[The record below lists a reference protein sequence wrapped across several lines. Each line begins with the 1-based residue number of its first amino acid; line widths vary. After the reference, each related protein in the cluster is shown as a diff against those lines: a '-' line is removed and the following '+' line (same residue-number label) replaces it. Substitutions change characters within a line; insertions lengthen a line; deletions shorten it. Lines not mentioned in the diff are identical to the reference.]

1 MGVLQFIFDC
11 KINYEE
17 VMVNSELMVKKI
29 KFKSISEMFELDRK
43 FSVIAGPCAV
53 ENLEQMEQIAKTLV
67 ENKVNFIRGG
77 AFKPRT
83 SPYSFQG
90 LELEGLKILDYIRKK
105 YHLLTVSE
113 ILDPRDVELGLKY
126 IDIIQ
131 IGSRNMMNY
140 ALLKEVG
147 QTKHPV
153 LLKRGMMAT
162 VDEFLLSAEY
172 IVSSG
177 NNNLI
182 LCERGI
188 RTFESSTRNT
198 LDISCVAII
207 KNDTTLPIVVDL
219 SHSLG
224 RKDILPFIV
233 KMINPEC
240 VDGLMVEMH
249 LDPENAKSDSHQ
261 QVNINEFINYVI
273 ANIPQKCIFY
283 DGNVK

>member
-1 MGVLQFIFDC
+1 METNKLL
-11 KINYEE
+11 
-17 VMVNSELMVKKI
+17 VNKI
-29 KFKSISEMFELDRK
+29 KFSSISKMFNLNNE
-43 FSVIAGPCAV
+43 FSVIAGPCAI
-53 ENLEQMEQIAKTLV
+53 ENLNQMEQIAKVLV
-67 ENKVNFIRGG
+67 ENKVKFIRGG

-90 LELEGLKILDYIRKK
+90 MGLDGLKALDYIRKK
-105 YHLLTVSE
+105 YNLLTVSE

-147 QTKHPV
+147 HTKHPV

-162 VDEFLLSAEY
+162 VNEFLLSAEY
-172 IVSSG
+172 IVSNG

-182 LCERGI
+182 MCERGI
-188 RTFESSTRNT
+188 RTFENSTRNT
-198 LDISCVAII
+198 LDISCIAII
-207 KNDTTLPIVVDL
+207 KQETSLPVIVDI

-233 KMINPEC
+233 KMLNPEC

-249 LDPENAKSDSHQ
+249 FDPQNAKSDSCQ
-261 QVNINEFINYVI
+261 QVDINEFKNYII
-273 ANIPQKCIFY
+273 ANIPQNGDERNK
-283 DGNVK
+283 